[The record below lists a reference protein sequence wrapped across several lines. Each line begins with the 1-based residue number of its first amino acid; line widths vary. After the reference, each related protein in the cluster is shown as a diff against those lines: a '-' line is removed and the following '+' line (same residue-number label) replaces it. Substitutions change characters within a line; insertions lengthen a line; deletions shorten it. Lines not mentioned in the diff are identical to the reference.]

1 MNQEVNQMWQWM
13 QAYMIKQDKKIQ
25 LMQQKIQSLEQ
36 KIIELQNR
44 PPVHIEKM
52 EYKFDQL
59 KVETLEGTLNIGLN
73 PADLQNIEDFSV
85 PSKKSPPNTKERTAL
100 FTEIENSIH
109 DYLDQNLLTIM
120 QDAGQQLQFQVDE
133 AYRDFI
139 LQDIKKQLAN
149 RIEYYLNQPQRFPE
163 SEAQQQKEWIIEQLI
178 KEIHHGVLTF
188 LQNLP
193 ENMKGMKTE

>member
-1 MNQEVNQMWQWM
+1 MIQEVNQIWQSM
-13 QAYMIKQDKKIQ
+13 QTYMVKQDKKIQ
-25 LMQQKIQSLEQ
+25 QLQQKIYSLEQ
-36 KIIELQNR
+36 RIIELQNR

-85 PSKKSPPNTKERTAL
+85 PSKKGPPAIKERMVL

-109 DYLDQNLLTIM
+109 DYLDKNLLSIM
-120 QDAGQQLQFQVDE
+120 KEAGEQLQFQADE
-133 AYRDFI
+133 AYQDFI
-139 LQDIKKQLAN
+139 SQDIKKQLTN
-149 RIEYYLNQPQRFPE
+149 RIEYYLNQPQKFPE
-163 SEAQQQKEWIIEQLI
+163 SAAQEQKDWIIEQLI